1 MKGKNDMADKK
12 WFTSDD
18 VELAKSALDE
28 LPDLTEKR
36 LTKSDVLEKLKDK
49 IILLSGQ
56 KGYSVEDIRSA
67 LDSVGIQTSVKSIRE
82 ILSSQK
88 KLNTGT
94 GSTRR
99 RTKKNTSGN
108 QQTEES

>member
-1 MKGKNDMADKK
+1 MADKK

-18 VELAKSALDE
+18 VEMAKSALDE

-36 LTKSDVLEKLKDK
+36 LTKSDVLEKLKDQ

-67 LDSVGIQTSVKSIRE
+67 LDGVGIQTSVKAIRE

-88 KLNTGT
+88 KLNTDT

-99 RTKKNTSGN
+99 RTKKKTSGN

>member
-1 MKGKNDMADKK
+1 MADKK

-18 VELAKSALDE
+18 VEMAKSALDE

-36 LTKSDVLEKLKDK
+36 LTKSDVLEKLKDQL
-49 IILLSGQ
+49 ILLSGQ

-67 LDSVGIQTSVKSIRE
+67 LDGVGIQTSVKAIRE

-99 RTKKNTSGN
+99 RTNKSTSGN

>member
-12 WFTSDD
+12 WFTSEE
-18 VELAKSALDE
+18 VELAKLSLDE

-36 LTKSDVLEKLKDK
+36 LTKSVVLEKLKDQ

-56 KGYSVEDIRSA
+56 KGYSIEDIRSA
-67 LDSVGIQTSVKSIRE
+67 LDGVGIQTSVKAIRE

-88 KLNTGT
+88 KPNIGT
-94 GSTRR
+94 GSSRR
-99 RTKKNTSGN
+99 KTTKNTKDN
-108 QQTEES
+108 PQKEEN